1 MSEQEKKE
9 LETTDQ
15 TVEAAAEES
24 VKAAEAAAK
33 DSKAVAAKKNDKPV
47 AKKKKPNVFAR
58 IGKWFHELN
67 VEARKVVWPTKKQV
81 VNNTL
86 VVIVCII
93 VVCIVVTVL
102 DVTFGAIRDFIA
114 RLV

>member
-9 LETTDQ
+9 LETTDE
-15 TVEAAAEES
+15 TVEAAAEAS
-24 VKAAEAAAK
+24 VKAAEQTAAK
-33 DSKAVAAKKNDKPV
+33 DQKAVAAKKSDKPA
-47 AKKKKPNVFAR
+47 AKKKPGFFAR
-58 IGKWFHELN
+58 IGKWFHELV
-67 VEARKVVWPTKKQV
+67 VEGKKVVWPTRKQV

-86 VVIVCII
+86 VVIFCIV
-93 VVCIVVTVL
+93 VVCIMVTIL

>member
-1 MSEQEKKE
+1 MTEQS
-9 LETTDQ
+9 
-15 TVEAAAEES
+15 VEAAAEES
-24 VKAAEAAAK
+24 VKAAESK
-33 DSKAVAAKKNDKPV
+33 SKAVAAKKNDKP
-47 AKKKKPNVFAR
+47 ATKKKPSVFAR
-58 IGKWFHELN
+58 IGKWFHDLV
-67 VEARKVVWPTKKQV
+67 VEAKKVVWPTRKQV

-93 VVCIVVTVL
+93 VVCIMVTVL